1 MYHLLTSQPLK
12 NLFATQLLPFAIS
25 FGIAELFYKFHS
37 FVLETGAFLVTW
49 FVLDLI
55 FTLIRK
61 AIRPEA
67 KKLSEQGQ

>member
-1 MYHLLTSQPLK
+1 MYHLFTSQPLK

-61 AIRPEA
+61 AFQKNA
-67 KKLSEQGQ
+67 KLKIEN